1 MAGAGIEELQP
12 SHIAGRNAILFVGRN
27 KFFSTAKHN
36 ATQQSLDI
44 YTKSNENYHSYKIL
58 NANAYSNFI
67 CNHQKLDTT
76 QLFLNWWMNKQYVAY
91 IHTMKYHST
100 TKRNKL

>member
-12 SHIAGRNAILFVGRN
+12 SHIAGRNATLFVGRN

-44 YTKSNENYHSYKIL
+44 YQVK
-58 NANAYSNFI
+58 
-67 CNHQKLDTT
+67 
-76 QLFLNWWMNKQYVAY
+76 
-91 IHTMKYHST
+91 
-100 TKRNKL
+100 